1 LIIGQGDIQM
11 KSGHI
16 LLMAGL
22 VAVAAGQTNTKAVAV
37 NLATANLTREK
48 DGSEGTMIRADPAS
62 GGIDLLVRFPAG
74 HVIAPHFHDSNE
86 RIFVAEGQLTL
97 RQDSDDTTLNTG
109 GFAFLPA
116 HEIQRLSCSSK
127 TRCTFYLSWDG
138 KPDSHPAK

>member
-1 LIIGQGDIQM
+1 M
-11 KSGHI
+11 KSRHI
-16 LLMAGL
+16 LLIVGILAI
-22 VAVAAGQTNTKAVAV
+22 AAGQTDTKAVVV
-37 NLATANLTREK
+37 NLDTANWTHEK
-48 DGSEGTMIRADPAS
+48 GSPDRSEGTMVHADQAT

-74 HVIAPHFHDSNE
+74 HVIAPHFHDCNE

-97 RQDSDDTTLNTG
+97 RQDNGDTLLKTG
-109 GFAFLPA
+109 AFAFLPA